1 MLFRSQLSVR
11 AYHVGARRMLGPG
24 WTEQVIY
31 TGLNAAEKARE
42 AMEPV
47 IEAVD
52 SNLDEFRPRRR
63 RG

>member
-1 MLFRSQLSVR
+1 MR